1 MGKMNLLKAVF
12 EGKVGENYG
21 ARQRKNTYLKAIPFS
36 HAPSSPTQTACV
48 RAFERLNRFS
58 AKSVNVFY
66 PFINNPKKI
75 LLKHNAVASFLKPL
89 ISGKVFEPSNFS
101 QVIGN
106 GDGASIIQF
115 DVNTETGI
123 ITFSANETAFPAIT
137 ATQKWGVVVFDS
149 LGTVYL
155 ARVPSQTF
163 IQQRIVATLPNDR
176 VFYAIAFTAE
186 KRLNK
191 WVLGNLQFEQTNCVV
206 NGTLYTALT
215 TDPTHFEV
223 IDGVLYYTGTMFT
236 IQNGVFIL
244 S

>member
-48 RAFERLNRFS
+48 RAFEKLNRLS
-58 AKSVNVFY
+58 AKSANVFY
-66 PFINNPKKI
+66 PFINNPKKT

-89 ISGKVFEPSNFS
+89 ISGKVFDPGNFS
-101 QVIGN
+101 QIIA
-106 GDGASIIQF
+106 DGGGTSIAQF
-115 DVNTETGI
+115 NVDTDAGI
-123 ITFSANETAFPAIT
+123 ITISANEVAFSEIT
-137 ATQKWGVVVFDS
+137 TTQKWGVVVFDS
-149 LGTVYL
+149 FGTVYL
-155 ARVPSQTF
+155 ARLPAQTF
-163 IQQRIVATLPNDR
+163 IQQRVVATLPNDR
-176 VFYAIAFTAE
+176 VFYAITFTAE

-191 WVLGNLQFEQTNCVV
+191 WVLGNLHYEQTGCVV
-206 NGTLYTALT
+206 GSTLYTALT
-215 TDPTHFEV
+215 ADPTHFEV
-223 IDGVLYYTGTMFT
+223 IDGVLYYTGTIFT

>member
-48 RAFERLNRFS
+48 RAFEKLNRLS
-58 AKSVNVFY
+58 AKSTNVFY
-66 PFINNPKKI
+66 PFINNPKKTV
-75 LLKHNAVASFLKPL
+75 LKHNAVASFLKPL
-89 ISGKVFEPSNFS
+89 ISEKVFDPGNFS
-101 QVIGN
+101 QIIA
-106 GDGASIIQF
+106 DGEEASIVQF
-115 DVNTETGI
+115 SVDTDSGI
-123 ITFSANETAFPAIT
+123 ITISANETAFTEIT

-163 IQQRIVATLPNDR
+163 LQQRIVATLPSDR

-191 WVLGNLQFEQTNCVV
+191 WVLGNLQYEQTGCVIG
-206 NGTLYTALT
+206 GTLYTALT
-215 TDPTHFEV
+215 ADPTHFEV

>member
-1 MGKMNLLKAVF
+1 MGKMNLLKATF

-66 PFINNPKKI
+66 PFINNPKKT

-89 ISGKVFEPSNFS
+89 ISRKAFEPSNFS
-101 QVIGN
+101 QVIGD
-106 GDGASIIQF
+106 GDEASITQF
-115 DVNTETGI
+115 DVNTETGV
-123 ITFSANETAFPAIT
+123 ITISANETASPAIT
-137 ATQKWGVVVFDS
+137 PTRKWGVVVFDS

-155 ARVPSQTF
+155 ARLPAQTF

-191 WVLGNLQFEQTNCVV
+191 WVLGNLQYEQTGCVV
-206 NGTLYTALT
+206 GNTLYTALT
-215 TDPTHFEV
+215 ADPTHFEV

>member
-1 MGKMNLLKAVF
+1 MGIMNLLKATF
-12 EGKVGENYG
+12 EGKVGKNYG
-21 ARQRKNTYLKAIPFS
+21 VRQRKNTYLKAVPFS

-58 AKSVNVFY
+58 AKTVNVFY
-66 PFINNPKKI
+66 PFINNPKKT

-89 ISGKVFEPSNFS
+89 ITGKTFDPSNFS
-101 QVIGN
+101 QVIGD
-106 GDGASIIQF
+106 GDEATIVQF
-115 DVNTETGI
+115 DVDTNSGV
-123 ITFSANETAFPAIT
+123 ITISANESASPAVT
-137 ATQKWGVVVFDS
+137 PTRKWGVVVFDS

-155 ARVPSQTF
+155 ARLPAQTF

-191 WVLGNLQFEQTNCVV
+191 WVLGNLQFEQTACVV

-215 TDPTHFEV
+215 TDPSHFEV

>member
-1 MGKMNLLKAVF
+1 MGVMNLLKATF
-12 EGKVGENYG
+12 EGKVGKNYG

-48 RAFERLNRFS
+48 RAFEKLNRLS

-66 PFINNPKKI
+66 PFINNPKKT

-89 ISGKVFEPSNFS
+89 ISGKNFNPDNFS
-101 QVIGN
+101 QIIDEGA
-106 GDGASIIQF
+106 GASIVQF
-115 DVNTETGI
+115 DVSTDTGV
-123 ITFSANETAFPAIT
+123 ITITANETEFPAVT

-155 ARVPSQTF
+155 SRLPSQTF
-163 IQQRIVATLPNDR
+163 IQQRIMASLPNDR

-191 WVLGNLQFEQTNCVV
+191 WILGNLQFEQTACVV